1 MSKKEK
7 YKRLFDVAPELF
19 ALSEDTL
26 DQIMIFLANSNLDTE
41 QKNKLILLI
50 DETRKESY
58 TLGQYAG

>member
-1 MSKKEK
+1 MNKKEK
-7 YKRLFDVAPELF
+7 YKRLFDIAPELF
-19 ALSEDTL
+19 SLSEDTL